1 MVGFGW
7 FMAGIKTLAV
17 SLKDDINNEM
27 DDNNYITN
35 CSYGLYWEIFHKI
48 NCYKRIWRQA
58 RLSNSFSSNR
68 YTMYTN

>member
-35 CSYGLYWEIFHKI
+35 CSYGL
-48 NCYKRIWRQA
+48 
-58 RLSNSFSSNR
+58 
-68 YTMYTN
+68 